1 MEELEQ
7 YIPGYKKG
15 QEQAFIQALEGRNQ
29 QAIQRAKRLQKY
41 CEEDRKRPHHVEF
54 MPSTEVY
61 RIFEDFLLKK
71 SKES

>member
-1 MEELEQ
+1 
-7 YIPGYKKG
+7 
-15 QEQAFIQALEGRNQ
+15 
-29 QAIQRAKRLQKY
+29 LQKY

>member
-1 MEELEQ
+1 MTMGNSDDENGEICLTENR
-7 YIPGYKKG
+7 
-15 QEQAFIQALEGRNQ
+15 RNQ